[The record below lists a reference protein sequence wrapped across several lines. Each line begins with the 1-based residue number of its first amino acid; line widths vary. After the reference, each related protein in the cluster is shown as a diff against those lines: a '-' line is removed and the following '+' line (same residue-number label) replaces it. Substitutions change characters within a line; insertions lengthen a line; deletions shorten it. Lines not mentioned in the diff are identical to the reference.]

1 MAKPTPSTRAYSAR
15 LREMIAEGSVR
26 PGRGRLAEVLSRTG
40 PRTGPITDAGTRALN
55 EQRGER
61 V

>member
-1 MAKPTPSTRAYSAR
+1 
-15 LREMIAEGSVR
+15 MIAEGSVR
-26 PGRGRLAEVLSRTG
+26 PGRGRLAEVLSRTD